1 MSIRNVE
8 DSEDNHFLKG
18 FESPLSNSNMLS
30 ELCKVESGLFEPSPR
45 YDVKPEM
52 EEEEGASGGR
62 GSARRKGRGG
72 SREGSRGKSGK
83 KKFYR
88 DKMAELMKSEDYVKQ
103 EYNYV
108 AAMRHF
114 EQGRQ
119 PLSRE
124 EQKKR
129 NSQSAKKSRDRKKE
143 YIAFL

>member
-62 GSARRKGRGG
+62 GSVRRTRHLYCPRQVTTTTSLPRRRSNCKAG
-72 SREGSRGKSGK
+72 SRSRRSSP
-83 KKFYR
+83 R
-88 DKMAELMKSEDYVKQ
+88 CRRA
-103 EYNYV
+103 
-108 AAMRHF
+108 
-114 EQGRQ
+114 
-119 PLSRE
+119 
-124 EQKKR
+124 
-129 NSQSAKKSRDRKKE
+129 
-143 YIAFL
+143 